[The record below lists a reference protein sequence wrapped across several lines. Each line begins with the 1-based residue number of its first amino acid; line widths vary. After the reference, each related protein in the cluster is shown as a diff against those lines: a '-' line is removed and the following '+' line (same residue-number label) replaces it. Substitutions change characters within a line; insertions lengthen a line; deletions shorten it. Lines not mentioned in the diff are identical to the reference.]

1 MRNNEENLFN
11 CALFPNIINNYELN
25 ENESE
30 IVTNN
35 DREENSIIYEDIKPF
50 INSFLCDIDSIK
62 PEVWDERNENIIDEN
77 NNPFSENKRNIN
89 NKKRKNKKKK
99 KIKKLKNY
107 NIRKGDWLCPDCNNI
122 NFHFRTICNI
132 CKRNK
137 D

>member
-1 MRNNEENLFN
+1 MQDNEQDLFN
-11 CALFPNIINNYELN
+11 CVLYTNIPNFYELD
-25 ENESE
+25 ENQSE

-35 DREENSIIYEDIKPF
+35 DREENSIIYEDIKPY
-50 INSFLCDIDSIK
+50 INSILCDIDSIK
-62 PEVWDERNENIIDEN
+62 PENYKERNEHIIDKN
-77 NNPFSENKRNIN
+77 NNSFFRNKRNIN
-89 NKKRKNKKKK
+89 NKKRNKRKKGG
-99 KIKKLKNY
+99 IKKLKNY